1 MSDHTK
7 LQHFIGGEWVAPT
20 SGEYF
25 ESTNPA
31 TRKVLY
37 HAARG
42 NAADVS
48 AAVDSAQATF
58 EDPRWRDL
66 SQTRRGHLLRRLGDL
81 IGEHAEEFARSES
94 QDNGKLL
101 REMRGQLNTL
111 PEYYYYYAGLADKIH
126 GAVVPTS
133 DRKVLNYTSRE
144 PLGVVGAI
152 TPWNSPLT
160 LTTSKL
166 APALCVGNTVVIKPS
181 EYTSATVLRLAELVI
196 EAGFPPGAVN
206 IVTGFGVEAGQPLV
220 DHPALAKIS
229 FTGSTATGARRPV
242 HRVHPRARRQ
252 IAQHRVR
259 GRQRRERRDGCG
271 GRDLRRRRADLHRRQ
286 PRVRTSGGLRRAAR
300 AGDGTGPQHPHR

>member
-31 TRKVLY
+31 TREVLY

-42 NAADVS
+42 NAADVA
-48 AAVDSAQATF
+48 AAVDSAQAAF
-58 EDPRWRDL
+58 DDPRWRDL

-81 IGEHAEEFARSES
+81 VAENADELARMETL
-94 QDNGKLL
+94 DNGKLL
-101 REMRGQLNTL
+101 REMRAQMAAL
-111 PEYYYYYAGLADKIH
+111 PEYYHYYAGLADKIQ
-126 GAVVPTS
+126 GDVIPTS
-133 DRKVLNYTSRE
+133 DRRVLNYTTRE

-181 EYTSATVLRLAELVI
+181 EYTSATVLRLAELVTQ
-196 EAGFPPGAVN
+196 AGFPPGAVN
-206 IVTGFGVEAGQPLV
+206 IVTGFGVEAGQALV
-220 DHPALAKIS
+220 DHRDLAKIS
-229 FTGSTATGARRPV
+229 FTGSTATGAR
-242 HRVHPRARRQ
+242 
-252 IAQHRVR
+252 IA
-259 GRQRRERRDGCG
+259 
-271 GRDLRRRRADLHRRQ
+271 
-286 PRVRTSGGLRRAAR
+286 AAT
-300 AGDGTGPQHPHR
+300 A

>member
-1 MSDHTK
+1 MSDQTK

-31 TRKVLY
+31 TREVLY

-42 NAADVS
+42 NAADVA

-81 IGEHAEEFARSES
+81 IGEHAEELARSES

-101 REMRGQLNTL
+101 REMRGQLTTL

-133 DRKVLNYTSRE
+133 DRTVLNYTSRE

-166 APALCVGNTVVIKPS
+166 APALCAGNTVVIKPS
-181 EYTSATVLRLAELVI
+181 EYTSATVLRLAELVDRGRLP
-196 EAGFPPGAVN
+196 AGGGQHRDRVRRR
-206 IVTGFGVEAGQPLV
+206 GRAGRWSITLRWPRSRS
-220 DHPALAKIS
+220 PA
-229 FTGSTATGARRPV
+229 AR
-242 HRVHPRARRQ
+242 PRARASR
-252 IAQHRVR
+252 
-259 GRQRRERRDGCG
+259 RQRPAGSSGAPWSSAANRPTSCSRTPTSRTPRWVWWRGSSPPRARPASPAAGCSHI
-271 GRDLRRRRADLHRRQ
+271 GRST
-286 PRVRTSGGLRRAAR
+286 TSCSSG
-300 AGDGTGPQHPHR
+300 